1 MDRFLSEFEK
11 QFRAGFLPDLEQT
24 LAKVQ
29 HEKVYACAFGT
40 DSDWVTLFMAVN
52 TEESLA
58 AHISRMKEQ
67 GLCDSEEDEIYYR
80 WGCSEY
86 QYGEDTHFNHI
97 SRLLYATEEVREY
110 KDEIIR
116 IIAKV
121 VNETADDVFAQYG
134 QIKAD
139 ITFFVSLT
147 DDDLAEEIENQS
159 VHQMTVPGLVSTF
172 LKRYDDMN

>member
-1 MDRFLSEFEK
+1 M
-11 QFRAGFLPDLEQT
+11 EQR
-24 LAKVQ
+24 LAKVE

-40 DSDWVTLFMAVN
+40 DSDWVTLFMALN
-52 TEESLA
+52 TEESLSK
-58 AHISRMKEQ
+58 HITSMKEQ
-67 GLCDSEEDEIYYR
+67 GLCDSEQDEIYYR

-97 SRLLYATEEVREY
+97 SRLLYATEEVQEY

-134 QIKAD
+134 QAKAD

-159 VHQMTVPGLVSTF
+159 VHQMTVPSLASKF
-172 LKRYDDMN
+172 LKR

>member
-1 MDRFLSEFEK
+1 MNRFLSEFEN

-40 DSDWVTLFMAVN
+40 DSDWITLFLAVN
-52 TEESLA
+52 TEESLTR
-58 AHISRMKEQ
+58 HITNMKEQ
-67 GLCDSEEDEIYYR
+67 GLCDSEQDEIYYR

-97 SRLLYATEEVREY
+97 SRLLYATEEVQEY
-110 KDEIIR
+110 KDGIIR

-121 VNETADDVFAQYG
+121 VNETVDDVFARYG
-134 QIKAD
+134 QAKAD

-159 VHQMTVPGLVSTF
+159 VHQMTVPSLASKF
-172 LKRYDDMN
+172 LKRYDGIS

>member
-1 MDRFLSEFEK
+1 MDLFLNEFEDH
-11 QFRAGFLPDLEQT
+11 FRAGFLPDLEQT

-29 HEKVYACAFGT
+29 DEEVYACAFGT

-58 AHISRMKEQ
+58 GHIVSMKEQ

-97 SRLLYATEEVREY
+97 SRLLYVTEEVQEY

-121 VNETADDVFAQYG
+121 VNETADDVFARYG
-134 QIKAD
+134 QAKAD

-159 VHQMTVPGLVSTF
+159 VHHMTVPSLASKF
-172 LKRYDDMN
+172 LKRYDGIS

>member
-1 MDRFLSEFEK
+1 MDRFLNEFEE
-11 QFRAGFLPDLEQT
+11 QFLAGFRPELEQT
-24 LAKVQ
+24 LAKVE
-29 HEKVYACAFGT
+29 HEKAYACVFGT

-58 AHISRMKEQ
+58 RHISSMKEQ

-97 SRLLYATEEVREY
+97 SRLLYATEEVQKY

-121 VNETADDVFAQYG
+121 VNETTDDVFTRYG
-134 QIKAD
+134 QTKAD

>member
-1 MDRFLSEFEK
+1 MDLFLNEFEDH
-11 QFRAGFLPDLEQT
+11 FSAGFLPDLEQT

-29 HEKVYACAFGT
+29 DEKVYACVFGT
-40 DSDWVTLFMAVN
+40 DSDWITLFMAVN

-58 AHISRMKEQ
+58 GHISSMNEQ
-67 GLCDSEEDEIYYR
+67 ELCDSEQDEIYYR
-80 WGCSEY
+80 WCCSEY

-97 SRLLYATEEVREY
+97 SRLLYATEEVQQY
-110 KDEIIR
+110 KNEIIR

-121 VNETADDVFAQYG
+121 VNETADDVFARYG
-134 QIKAD
+134 QAKAD

-159 VHQMTVPGLVSTF
+159 VHQMTVPSLTSKF

>member
-1 MDRFLSEFEK
+1 MDRFLNEFEN
-11 QFRAGFLPDLEQT
+11 QFRAAFLTVLEQT
-24 LAKVQ
+24 MVKVE

-52 TEESLA
+52 TEESLSK
-58 AHISRMKEQ
+58 HITNMKEQ
-67 GLCDSEEDEIYYR
+67 GLCDSEQDEIYYR

-97 SRLLYATEEVREY
+97 SRLLYATEEVQEY
-110 KDEIIR
+110 KEEIIR

-121 VNETADDVFAQYG
+121 VNETADDVFARYG
-134 QIKAD
+134 QAKAD

-159 VHQMTVPGLVSTF
+159 VNQMTVLSLASKF
-172 LKRYDDMN
+172 LKRYDGIN